1 MDDWKARLDAER
13 VNAENVRDACLAEVQ
28 SAYNKT
34 KRDLNKVLSETVR
47 HANTFFDGEV
57 AKLKERTATSKATQ
71 KVALDATAVP
81 AFEAEAVLNVA
92 KAAMDEAKAAAKA
105 ASDMKAFT
113 ITEAQSSMDEAVRSS
128 RQAEAETVKSIKA
141 AAEVLRQ
148 SARKDSRLRSR
159 AKRLECDQEQQS
171 LLEERIL
178 VDEIRVHISTL
189 TATKDDTVEKRAVDK
204 AAKR

>member
-1 MDDWKARLDAER
+1 
-13 VNAENVRDACLAEVQ
+13 
-28 SAYNKT
+28 
-34 KRDLNKVLSETVR
+34 
-47 HANTFFDGEV
+47 
-57 AKLKERTATSKATQ
+57 
-71 KVALDATAVP
+71 
-81 AFEAEAVLNVA
+81 
-92 KAAMDEAKAAAKA
+92 
-105 ASDMKAFT
+105 MKAFT

-148 SARKDSRLRSR
+148 SARKDSRLRSH

-189 TATKDDTVEKRAVDK
+189 AATKDDTVEKRAVDK